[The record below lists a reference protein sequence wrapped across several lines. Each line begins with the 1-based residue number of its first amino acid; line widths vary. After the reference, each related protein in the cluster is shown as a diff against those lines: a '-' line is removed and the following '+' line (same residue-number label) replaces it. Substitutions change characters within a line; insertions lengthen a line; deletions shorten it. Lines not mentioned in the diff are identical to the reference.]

1 MAEQS
6 MDNSGTETPI
16 GPNNPSPLKP
26 RKEGFMG
33 GVVLVVLG
41 LLLLANNVFP
51 QFDFSDY
58 WPLILVAIG
67 IALLVQPRHSR

>member
-1 MAEQS
+1 MDQS
-6 MDNSGTETPI
+6 DEKGTTANPI
-16 GPNNPSPLKP
+16 GPLNPSPLRP
-26 RKEGFMG
+26 RRDGLVG
-33 GVVLVVLG
+33 GLVLIVLG

-67 IALLVQPRHSR
+67 IALLARSRKS